1 MLKKNR
7 SFFWGL
13 KLGWP
18 PAGNLNG
25 KVGRHSGG
33 FSSRSCTLQTSHGS
47 GRTKLHQWWWAQFYS
62 EGGEKTSDDF
72 SPSQHLAKIN
82 LTSFLV
88 KGAGWGGEG
97 RQGGGRESQI
107 LEDPAQFLTLVVV
120 SSQSIW
126 KLRRFSQ
133 PSTFTFTTFTF
144 CNCLMKNDL
153 CHSLIVYHLKR
164 MRLHW
169 KLVKYMFRNLS
180 IWGSFVQCN
189 RKRYQ

>member
-1 MLKKNR
+1 MYLCSFQDSETQWLWRVSVAPPSKEGQGVTHRSNQELKI
-7 SFFWGL
+7 FW
-13 KLGWP
+13 P
-18 PAGNLNG
+18 NEEAS
-25 KVGRHSGG
+25 VSVIGG
-33 FSSRSCTLQTSHGS
+33 TQR
-47 GRTKLHQWWWAQFYS
+47 
-62 EGGEKTSDDF
+62 
-72 SPSQHLAKIN
+72 
-82 LTSFLV
+82 
-88 KGAGWGGEG
+88 WGGEG